1 MINLIILSTAT
12 LTGLADL
19 AVKYYNMQKKIR
31 VVKDSTRK
39 AVDLSPETIRAL
51 KLLILDEPSE
61 LKPWMEL
68 QLVAMAECKVSYVD
82 LWASNQALADA
93 LEQLRNKA

>member
-1 MINLIILSTAT
+1 M
-12 LTGLADL
+12 
-19 AVKYYNMQKKIR
+19 R

-51 KLLILDEPSE
+51 KEMLLDEPIE

-68 QLVAMAECKVSYVD
+68 QLVAMGECKVSYVD
-82 LWASNQALADA
+82 LWASNQALANA